1 MGYDIHGLN
10 PTRNVKE
17 PHILAV
23 IPNHGKT
30 SFCWNCAAGDIDG

>member
-1 MGYDIHGLN
+1 MICYKCQRKFNG
-10 PTRNVKE
+10 TKE
-17 PHILAV
+17 AHIVAV